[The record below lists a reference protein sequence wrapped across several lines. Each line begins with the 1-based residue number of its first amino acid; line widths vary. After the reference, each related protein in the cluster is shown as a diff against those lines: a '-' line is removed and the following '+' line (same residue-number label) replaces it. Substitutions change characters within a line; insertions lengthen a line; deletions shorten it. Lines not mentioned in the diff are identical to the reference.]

1 MDKTNP
7 LHQYRSYSYHH
18 ILCACKTTAAA
29 ESLAG
34 TLTEDLRDTIGAV
47 QDPENIKVQ
56 NDYVV
61 VLNGFK
67 DGEAFIKNASWETI
81 FAPNSSKHNR
91 YITTTMALEGEMT
104 IVEPKGFSFLETIN
118 NVSKK
123 LNVDTTNITWA
134 LKTVFVGYKIDNTVE
149 YIANLKPLIFMMYDL
164 QGKFDVTGSEY
175 YLNYIGVANGSA
187 KLPCYNSVAPIS
199 ISAGAGATMKDVM
212 GELVTQ
218 INEKYN
224 KEVAAMKERAAKKD
238 LQLEGRTIKYDIV
251 LPPEYLSYPVDNI
264 VVSQRGN
271 VDTSGNITFPK
282 DSNIERMIHTVL
294 RSSKKINEDA
304 AQAKGTVDRIFK
316 TYSETTF
323 EGDDTGSMT
332 VTFYVKPYDVPKATS
347 ETSLNNGETNAI
359 EYEYMYSG
367 GNVDILDFD
376 IKMEFGMGFLQMLTV
391 NNPLQNTNP
400 IEGEADNTQE
410 SLSIST
416 SGTTGSTSNPDNTK
430 KQIVSVGTLYPS
442 KKFDELLTKG
452 VENNAD
458 AAAFDLLLSKHS
470 QLETLESKVK
480 VLGNPLVLGDLNI
493 LPSELGT
500 NGPVGSTAFA
510 KWLLGPPLVKIDVYV
525 PANPNSLVVTDQFR
539 KQFWYRGFYQVI
551 STRHTFDQGMFTQEH
566 DMISMPLE
574 DPVVNTQPEQAS

>member
-18 ILCACKTTAAA
+18 VLCACKTTAAA

-34 TLTEDLRDTIGAV
+34 SLPEELRDTTGAV
-47 QDPENIKVQ
+47 QDPENIQVK

-61 VLNGFK
+61 VMNGFK
-67 DGEAFIKNASWETI
+67 DGEAFIKNLSWETL
-81 FAPNSSKHNR
+81 FAPTSKKHNR
-91 YITTTMALEGEMT
+91 YITTTMAVEGEMT
-104 IVEPKGFSFLETIN
+104 IVESKGFSLLETIN

-134 LKTVFVGYKIDNTVE
+134 LKTVFVGYKADNAVE
-149 YIANLKPLIFMMYDL
+149 YIANIKPLIFMLYDL
-164 QGKFDVTGSEY
+164 QCKFDVSGSEY
-175 YLNYIGVANGSA
+175 YVKFIGVANGSA
-187 KLPCYNSVAPIS
+187 KLPCYNTVAPIS
-199 ISAGAGATMKDVM
+199 ISVGAGATLKDVM

-218 INEKYN
+218 INDKYN
-224 KEVAAMKERAAKKD
+224 KEVDAMKERAAKKGM
-238 LQLEGRTIKYDIV
+238 QLEGRTITYDIK
-251 LPPEYLSYPVDNI
+251 LPPEYESYPVDNI

-271 VDTSGNITFPK
+271 VDTSGNITFKK
-282 DSNIERMIHTVL
+282 DSNIEQMIHSVL
-294 RSSKKINEDA
+294 RTSKKVNEDA
-304 AQAKGTVDRIFK
+304 AQSKGTVDKIFK
-316 TYSETTF
+316 THSETTF
-323 EGDDTGSMT
+323 EGDDTGTMT
-332 VTFYVKPYDVPKATS
+332 VTYYVKQYEVPKATS
-347 ETSLNNGETNAI
+347 EESVNNGKTNAI
-359 EYEYMYSG
+359 EYEYLYSG

-376 IKMEFGMGFLQMLTV
+376 LKMEFGLGFLQMLTV

-400 IEGEADNTQE
+400 VEGDPANTKESQGFDTGGTTSKAANDDNTE
-410 SLSIST
+410 K
-416 SGTTGSTSNPDNTK
+416 N
-430 KQIVSVGTLYPS
+430 IVSVGTLYPS

-480 VLGNPLVLGDLNI
+480 VLGNPLILGDLNV
-493 LPSELGT
+493 LPSDLKK

-510 KWLLGPPLVKIDVYV
+510 EWLLGPPLVKIDVYV
-525 PANPNSLVVTDQFR
+525 PANPNALVVTDQFR

-551 STRHTFDQGMFTQEH
+551 STRNTFYMGVFTQEH

-574 DPVVNTQPEQAS
+574 DPVVNTQPEQSA